1 MLRGPLSP
9 GPKRPPSPG
18 LSPPRNQ
25 PRPYPHLLVKSQFG
39 EKCRVCVCW
48 SPGRSSS
55 LSLPLSVSDG
65 GQKTSGMTEGDVSP
79 ARQRSGRGRG
89 VGVRR
94 PCKGRRFQDLREQ
107 RSSPFTEPAGCRT
120 TAPGGSQALR
130 QTLGVEPPRAPGS
143 SSLPPTQGQARGDR
157 GEGDPSSK
165 GTPRDQETPTFHD
178 ANLGR
183 ASQPP

>member
-1 MLRGPLSP
+1 MFAGH
-9 GPKRPPSPG
+9 
-18 LSPPRNQ
+18 Q
-25 PRPYPHLLVKSQFG
+25 G
-39 EKCRVCVCW
+39 EAHPCH
-48 SPGRSSS
+48 S
-55 LSLPLSVSDG
+55 LCQCLDG

-143 SSLPPTQGQARGDR
+143 SSLPPTQGQARGTGGR
-157 GEGDPSSK
+157 GDPSSK
-165 GTPRDQETPTFHD
+165 GTPRDQETPTLHD

-183 ASQPP
+183 ASQLP